1 MAKAFGIVNFA
12 GNHIRVEGMQE
23 YRPVGAFSFLGRYRV
38 IDFPIS
44 NMSNSGIDHIQ
55 VYIRRNPQS
64 LTAHLGTG
72 RHYNIN
78 SKSGNLQILYSGL
91 GMNMSLYNND
101 IASYIENLE
110 YIEQEL
116 AEYVVIAPS
125 YMVYTQD
132 YKKLLNDH
140 IESGADIT
148 LLYHSVDTAKE
159 YFLNCYALNLN
170 KQKGVLSLEQNHGNA
185 KNKNIFMDTYV
196 MKKDLFIE
204 LIHKAKKTSSVYT
217 LLDIVNAFQELL

>member
-1 MAKAFGIVNFA
+1 
-12 GNHIRVEGMQE
+12 
-23 YRPVGAFSFLGRYRV
+23 
-38 IDFPIS
+38 
-44 NMSNSGIDHIQ
+44 
-55 VYIRRNPQS
+55 
-64 LTAHLGTG
+64 
-72 RHYNIN
+72 
-78 SKSGNLQILYSGL
+78 
-91 GMNMSLYNND
+91 MSLYNND

-170 KQKGVLSLEQNHGNA
+170 KQKEFFLWNRITEMQRI
-185 KNKNIFMDTYV
+185 KI
-196 MKKDLFIE
+196 
-204 LIHKAKKTSSVYT
+204 SSWI
-217 LLDIVNAFQELL
+217 LML

>member
-1 MAKAFGIVNFA
+1 
-12 GNHIRVEGMQE
+12 
-23 YRPVGAFSFLGRYRV
+23 
-38 IDFPIS
+38 
-44 NMSNSGIDHIQ
+44 MSNSGIDHIQ

-101 IASYIENLE
+101 IASYIESLE

-125 YMVYTQD
+125 YMVYTQN

-170 KQKGVLSLEQNHGNA
+170 KQKGFFSLEQNHGNA
-185 KNKNIFMDTYV
+185 KNKKYLHGYLCYEERPVHRTDPQS
-196 MKKDLFIE
+196 KKDFFCIHFIRYRE
-204 LIHKAKKTSSVYT
+204 CIL
-217 LLDIVNAFQELL
+217 